1 MGYRLRLS
9 PRTAGWTMA
18 VVVAAALLLLAV
30 IPDTLPGMTP
40 RELNMALAQLSKAT
54 GPPTYGLGHSAAGVD
69 LDAIAVPPPGEGG
82 PEFFYGPCQQS
93 RFAFGA
99 EGGCTNPVSITTYP
113 GSTAVP
119 GVLTERRK
127 DQMPSGLGRCVL
139 RGTLPTRARGH
150 LTGASIS

>member
-1 MGYRLRLS
+1 MRHAERSAPESASRLTDRRPKVTSPSSLVAGLTRARRPCPKVDHRTRLGRRLARRPCTGGALARHWGRRTVTHMGYRLRLS

-69 LDAIAVPPPGEGG
+69 LDAI
-82 PEFFYGPCQQS
+82 
-93 RFAFGA
+93 
-99 EGGCTNPVSITTYP
+99 
-113 GSTAVP
+113 
-119 GVLTERRK
+119 
-127 DQMPSGLGRCVL
+127 
-139 RGTLPTRARGH
+139 
-150 LTGASIS
+150 